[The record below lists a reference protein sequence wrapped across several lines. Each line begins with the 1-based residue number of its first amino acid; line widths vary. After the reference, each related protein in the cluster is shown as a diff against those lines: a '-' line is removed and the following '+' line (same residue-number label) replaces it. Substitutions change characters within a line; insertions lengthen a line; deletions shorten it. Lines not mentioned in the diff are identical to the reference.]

1 MRVVGLR
8 LVFDDNLAEQEA
20 ARLTA
25 RAEAD
30 AEHERHELADVEEVD
45 GELAQHRRVVPDVRE
60 REAGELAAPAQSQ
73 RYAAQT
79 RQELVAAVECSRE
92 AHVAAPPHTVDRL
105 HALRLTQHLLETHLH
120 TTSRRL

>member
-1 MRVVGLR
+1 MSDVGGLLATMRVVGLR

-60 REAGELAAPAQSQ
+60 REAGELAAPA
-73 RYAAQT
+73 
-79 RQELVAAVECSRE
+79 
-92 AHVAAPPHTVDRL
+92 
-105 HALRLTQHLLETHLH
+105 
-120 TTSRRL
+120 